1 MDIIN
6 NYKKQTTK
14 SWTIPWKYVLQC
26 KSYKFCQSNY
36 ISNEIKKK
44 NCQNI
49 HIFLYV
55 LYS

>member
-26 KSYKFCQSNY
+26 KKLQ
-36 ISNEIKKK
+36 ILPIKL
-44 NCQNI
+44 
-49 HIFLYV
+49 HI
-55 LYS
+55 